1 MKQLFLFLFLSVAF
15 FANAQSQDST
25 YISNDT
31 LYTKNMLFYPN
42 QVLYIGKPAGYSGA
56 RGDIGFTYIKSIK
69 YSHAKNIKKIT
80 FTSFESLNTSEP
92 GSIYAKARVVI
103 LFNDGSSLKS
113 PLTFEV
119 NNAIEKGEL
128 KLTP

>member
-1 MKQLFLFLFLSVAF
+1 MKQLFLFIFLSAAF
-15 FANAQSQDST
+15 LSNTQAQDST
-25 YISNDT
+25 FIRNDT
-31 LYTKNMLFYPN
+31 LYTKNLLFYPN
-42 QVLYIGKPAGYSGA
+42 QVLYIGKPVGYTGA

-69 YSHAKNIKKIT
+69 YAHAKNIKKIT
-80 FTSFESLNTSEP
+80 ITGFESLNTSEP
-92 GSIYAKARVVI
+92 GSIYAKAKVVI